1 MLIDVRNHWLVCKSS
16 HYVQAEALIIMSSV
30 LFQFCEKRICDTDPY
45 PLPQNVMSLSVVLS
59 VVLLESLIV
68 RDAMKLQA
76 QIGDFFS
83 PSRKR
88 TDAPSFC
95 IYMAKHATR
104 EHHSYKLLYSL
115 VCPGPQINVS
125 TASRRL
131 QELAG
136 FSSHMHRY
144 TKACLSA
151 WLEAVTT

>member
-1 MLIDVRNHWLVCKSS
+1 MRH
-16 HYVQAEALIIMSSV
+16 
-30 LFQFCEKRICDTDPY
+30 R
-45 PLPQNVMSLSVVLS
+45 SLSPTPECDVIIRCTTRDLNCS
-59 VVLLESLIV
+59 VMF
-68 RDAMKLQA
+68 DAMKLQA
-76 QIGDFFS
+76 QIGDLFS

-131 QELAG
+131 QELVG
-136 FSSHMHRY
+136 FSSHMHRS